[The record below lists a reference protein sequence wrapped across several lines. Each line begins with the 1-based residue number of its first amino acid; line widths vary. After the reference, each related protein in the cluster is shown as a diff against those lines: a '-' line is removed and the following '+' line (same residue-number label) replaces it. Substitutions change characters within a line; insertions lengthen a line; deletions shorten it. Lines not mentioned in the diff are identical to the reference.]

1 MPKVSEAAA
10 AVPGSG
16 ILEIFHMIAGRDDM
30 LHLEIGQPDFPTPSH
45 IIEAAARS
53 ARAGSGYCDRAGV
66 LSLRKVIQEKLA
78 AVNGIDVPTDQVVIT
93 QGGVQGC
100 SATLSAIVRPG
111 DEVLIPDPGWPN
123 FEMLVR
129 LQGASPVYYS
139 VDPAND
145 WLPDPAEV
153 ESLISNRT
161 ALIIMNS
168 PANPT
173 GALFPDPLVDRF
185 IEIAQRHDVTLLS
198 DEVYDELIYDG
209 GKPANAFSRGGEH
222 VVSVYS
228 FSKTYSM
235 TGWRVGYLVAPE
247 WLAPTLSR
255 IQETV
260 VSCISTVTQA
270 AGEAAITGPQDAVTM
285 MSDTYRRRRDRAI
298 EILAAE
304 GFDVPPPAAGF
315 FLMVPLAEGADSKR
329 GALNLI
335 DQGVALSPGT
345 AYSYTATNY
354 LRISLASSDHAIEH
368 GVARVAKWL
377 KATDRGMTTVPAG
390 AIVT

>member
-16 ILEIFHMIAGRDDM
+16 ILEIFHMIAGRDDI

-45 IIEAAARS
+45 IIEAAAES
-53 ARAGSGYCDRAGV
+53 ARGGSGYCDRAGV
-66 LSLRKVIQEKLA
+66 LSLRRVIQEKLA
-78 AVNGIDVPTDQVVIT
+78 TVNGFDVPTDQVIIT

-100 SATLSAIVRPG
+100 SAILSAIVRPG

-139 VDPAND
+139 LDPTNE
-145 WLPDPAEV
+145 WLPDPTEV
-153 ESLISNRT
+153 ESLISKRT

-173 GALFPDPLVDRF
+173 GALFPEQLVDRF
-185 IEIAQRHDVTLLS
+185 VEIAQCHDVTLLS

-209 GKPANAFSRGGEH
+209 RKPPNAFSRGGEH

-235 TGWRVGYLVAPE
+235 TGWRVGYLVAPN

-270 AGEAAITGPQDAVTM
+270 AGEAAITGPQDAVAM
-285 MSDTYRRRRDRAI
+285 MRDTYRRRRDRAI
-298 EILAAE
+298 AILAAE

-329 GALNLI
+329 SALNLI

-345 AYSYTATNY
+345 AYSHTATNY

-390 AIVT
+390 AIVS

>member
-16 ILEIFHMIAGRDDM
+16 ILEIFHMIAGRDGI

-45 IIEAAARS
+45 IIEAAATS
-53 ARAGSGYCDRAGV
+53 ARAGSGYCDRAGI
-66 LSLRKVIQEKLA
+66 LSLRSVIQEKLA
-78 AVNGIDVPTDQVVIT
+78 RVNGIDVDADQVIIT

-100 SATLSAIVRPG
+100 SAVLSAVVRPG

-139 VDPAND
+139 LDPTND
-145 WLPDPAEV
+145 WLPDPTEV

-235 TGWRVGYLVAPE
+235 TGWRVGYLVAPD

-304 GFDVPPPAAGF
+304 GVDVPPPAAGF

-390 AIVT
+390 SIVS

>member
-16 ILEIFHMIAGRDDM
+16 ILEIFHMIAGRDDI

-45 IIEAAARS
+45 IIEAAAES
-53 ARAGSGYCDRAGV
+53 ARAGSGYTDRAGV
-66 LSLRKVIQEKLA
+66 LSLRSVIQEKLA
-78 AVNGIDVPTDQVVIT
+78 RVNGIDVDIDQVIIT

-100 SATLSAIVRPG
+100 SALLSAIVRPG

-139 VDPAND
+139 LDPANE
-145 WLPDPAEV
+145 WLPDPREV
-153 ESLISNRT
+153 DALISKRT

-235 TGWRVGYLVAPE
+235 TGWRVGYLVAPN

-270 AGEAAITGPQDAVTM
+270 AGEAAITGPQDAVAM
-285 MSDTYRRRRDRAI
+285 MSDTYRRRRDRSI
-298 EILAAE
+298 EIFAAE
-304 GFDVPPPAAGF
+304 GLDVPPPAAGF
-315 FLMVPLAEGADSKR
+315 FLMVPLAEGADSKL

-345 AYSYTATNY
+345 AYSHTATNY

-390 AIVT
+390 TIVS